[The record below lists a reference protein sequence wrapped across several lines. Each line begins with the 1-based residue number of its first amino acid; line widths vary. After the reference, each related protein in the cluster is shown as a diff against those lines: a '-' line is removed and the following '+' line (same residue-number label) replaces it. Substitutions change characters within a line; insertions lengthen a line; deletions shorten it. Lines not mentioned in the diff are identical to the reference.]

1 MSRNHFYCQG
11 CRSLSVIEHDHCS
24 GTCLRCGMHF
34 IRHECEGN
42 GLAGIPQDFWLQAAT
57 ALSSYACPSCGKVA
71 RVAQAIS
78 NLPGLSQEAKSFLRT
93 VAIGAVALGLVVF
106 LNNALGSARRA

>member
-1 MSRNHFYCQG
+1 
-11 CRSLSVIEHDHCS
+11 
-24 GTCLRCGMHF
+24 MHF

-57 ALSSYACPSCGKVA
+57 AVSSYACPSCGKVA

-78 NLPGLSQEAKSFLRT
+78 NLPGLSQEAKSFWGT
-93 VAIGAVALGLVVF
+93 IAIGAVAIGLAVF
-106 LNNALGSARRA
+106 LNNALGPARRP